1 MLTQSKT
8 CKGCSATKPLAEFHR
23 TGVNSAGNTE
33 YRGKCRVCV
42 NARLRVTYAR
52 TKVNMRSTEY
62 IDLPV
67 EVRRKTYEDAINRMH
82 RFGIISDTT
91 AEETLKRVMGE

>member
-1 MLTQSKT
+1 MRSKL
-8 CKGCSATKPLAEFHR
+8 CKECSNTKPVAEFHR

-42 NARLRVTYAR
+42 NARLRVTYAH
-52 TKVNMRSTEY
+52 TKVNKRRSTEY
-62 IDLPV
+62 IDMPV
-67 EVRRKTYEDAINRMH
+67 EARRKTYEDAINRMH

-91 AEETLKRVMGE
+91 AEESLRRVKGE